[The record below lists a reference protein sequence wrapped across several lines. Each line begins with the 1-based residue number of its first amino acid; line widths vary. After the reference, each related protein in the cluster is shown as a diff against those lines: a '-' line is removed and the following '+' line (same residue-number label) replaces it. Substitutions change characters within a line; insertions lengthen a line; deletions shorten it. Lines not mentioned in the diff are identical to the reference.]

1 MAKNVWPMLD
11 KLNEKWFKVN
21 EWKYG
26 HLLTKQYGTSLN
38 VSKIILNV
46 SITLPLNFLSVWT
59 IFKSLNITWISFQ
72 CNSIT
77 LAFTEM
83 YLISLYFFLS
93 FKTIVSKSCYWQ
105 ILVQRLLTANLFW
118 ESALKKKRISGF
130 PGFSQLHIVVYC
142 GCQAAWLQGLLLDI
156 TKQKS
161 IIFHFQNCCA
171 GLS

>member
-1 MAKNVWPMLD
+1 MLD

-118 ESALKKKRISGF
+118 ESALKKKEFQVFLASLNCILWFTVVARQHGSRDSCWISQNKRALYF
-130 PGFSQLHIVVYC
+130 TFRTVV
-142 GCQAAWLQGLLLDI
+142 LD
-156 TKQKS
+156 
-161 IIFHFQNCCA
+161 
-171 GLS
+171 